1 MCYCTTLEENLMILG
16 SFLRMSFILTNPY
29 YCVEE
34 DITLCVKGFQTCLIN
49 FKCLPKSWDKF
60 EIGKTCPIKILIV
73 DKMVAND
80 IWNVRTNV
88 QLFKEDGM
96 CFNLF
101 TRQKVFK
108 VAYILAYVPSPLL
121 PPKLFLIIALYYYL
135 YSRLI
140 IHNPMWLSA
149 TLLT

>member
-1 MCYCTTLEENLMILG
+1 VPSQDLGQVQEFFKNL
-16 SFLRMSFILTNPY
+16 SY
-29 YCVEE
+29 
-34 DITLCVKGFQTCLIN
+34 
-49 FKCLPKSWDKF
+49 
-60 EIGKTCPIKILIV
+60 KILIV
-73 DKMVAND
+73 DKMGAND

-88 QLFKEDGM
+88 QLFKDDGM

-101 TRQKVFK
+101 TTQKMFK

-140 IHNPMWLSA
+140 IHNPM
-149 TLLT
+149 